1 MINNK
6 ISETKLDKL
15 FDLKNKKIIVT
26 GSNSGIGLQLSRS
39 LTKLGAKIIRIDK
52 FFNSKLQTDDYIC
65 DLRSYNQIIN
75 TFKKIK
81 RNFKKISGLVNCA
94 GVSINSNM
102 PYEDINYYD
111 ETLNVNLKSAFIVS
125 TEACKIM
132 KKNSSVINITSLG
145 AEQSFPLNPAYQAS
159 KSGLRQLTKSFARD
173 YSKYGIRFNNL
184 CPGYIKTK
192 MTIKSY
198 SNPINNK
205 ARSKRTLLNSWGKT
219 FDLVGPCIF
228 LLSNGSS
235 YITGSDIYVDG
246 GWMAKGI

>member
-52 FFNSKLQTDDYIC
+52 IFNTKLQTDDYIC
-65 DLRSYNQIIN
+65 DLRSYNQIVN

-132 KKNSSVINITSLG
+132 KKIV
-145 AEQSFPLNPAYQAS
+145 
-159 KSGLRQLTKSFARD
+159 QL
-173 YSKYGIRFNNL
+173 
-184 CPGYIKTK
+184 
-192 MTIKSY
+192 
-198 SNPINNK
+198 
-205 ARSKRTLLNSWGKT
+205 
-219 FDLVGPCIF
+219 
-228 LLSNGSS
+228 
-235 YITGSDIYVDG
+235 
-246 GWMAKGI
+246 